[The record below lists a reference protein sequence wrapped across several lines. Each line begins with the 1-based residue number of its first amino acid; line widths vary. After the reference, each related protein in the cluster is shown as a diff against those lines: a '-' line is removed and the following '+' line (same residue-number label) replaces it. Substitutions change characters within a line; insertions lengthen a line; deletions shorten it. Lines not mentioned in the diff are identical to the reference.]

1 MIFLLKYMEE
11 QDKIKEMTKQNVEKK
26 KCFIIMPISDPD
38 DYKRGHF
45 NRVYDY
51 LIKPACEVAG
61 FEPVRADETSK
72 SNMIIIDILK
82 KVVNYDI
89 AICDISSR
97 NPNVFYELGFRQ
109 AFNKKTVLIKDEKTN
124 MPFDISSI
132 RTLPYDENLRV
143 DEVKKSVLN
152 LSRCIKETYD
162 NEENDANSLIQLL
175 SIETAVLPEKMT
187 LKEDTSI
194 ILNELKEIKETLK
207 LSRTQNSA
215 LTSKKSE
222 TIEIGDG
229 ETAKI
234 GDRIYDNEWQLLGEL
249 KKITSYHIIIENSEG
264 HIKLIDTDSPALKQ
278 LNRLPL

>member
-1 MIFLLKYMEE
+1 MEE

-89 AICDISSR
+89 AICDISTR

-109 AFNKKTVLIKDEKTN
+109 AFNKKTFLIKDEKTN
-124 MPFDISSI
+124 IPFDISSI

-175 SIETAVLPEKMT
+175 SIETAVLPETMT

-194 ILNELKEIKETLK
+194 ILNELKEIKETL
-207 LSRTQNSA
+207 
-215 LTSKKSE
+215 
-222 TIEIGDG
+222 
-229 ETAKI
+229 
-234 GDRIYDNEWQLLGEL
+234 
-249 KKITSYHIIIENSEG
+249 
-264 HIKLIDTDSPALKQ
+264 
-278 LNRLPL
+278 